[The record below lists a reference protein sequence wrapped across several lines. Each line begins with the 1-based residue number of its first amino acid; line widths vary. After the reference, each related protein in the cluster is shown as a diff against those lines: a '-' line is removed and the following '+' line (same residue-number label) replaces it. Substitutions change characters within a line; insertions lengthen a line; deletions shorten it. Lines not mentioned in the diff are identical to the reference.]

1 MTTNIDSATASSTTQ
16 ETPSFFRRTLPLE
29 TCVPF
34 ASKQG
39 KRIFRSALENNGL
52 KSFYNVIE
60 QHHTQTEPAFC
71 GVSTLVL
78 VLNALAVDP
87 GQHWK
92 GPWRWYEEKMLNCC
106 VDLEEIKKTGI
117 TLKDFQCLALCQGV
131 SVDLQY
137 SDEASS
143 LDDFR
148 QAVEAAC
155 VESENDESDEE
166 EDSNEDLQIL
176 VVSYDR
182 KVLKQTGS
190 GHFSP
195 VAAYDRVSDS
205 VLILDT
211 ARFKY
216 GAHWVKL
223 PLLYEATKSIDPDTG
238 KSRGFTLLSFLP
250 PEQRKDTDNDTSI
263 PTSSSWTSLDAGATI
278 TQPSSLLFRA
288 KMKGNEERRKYKE
301 FLETIRRES
310 KASFDVIRSYW
321 MVDGCPT
328 KVWKIIEPIR
338 ARDNEEKGMVSR
350 MRTLLGDLRGSME
363 ADHKSCCQ
371 SEPNRSCIGGDEA
384 LMVVTLASISEPE
397 RREIVMNAEST
408 ADETVREELLKEA
421 ALIASAIAV
430 SDEFE
435 SFKKVNS
442 AK

>member
-1 MTTNIDSATASSTTQ
+1 MA
-16 ETPSFFRRTLPLE
+16 
-29 TCVPF
+29 F

-39 KRIFRSALENNGL
+39 KKIFRSALENNGL

-71 GVSTLVL
+71 GVSTLVM

-106 VDLEEIKKTGI
+106 VDLEQIKETGI
-117 TLKDFQCLALCQGV
+117 TLKDFQCLAMCQGV

-137 SDEASS
+137 SDETSS
-143 LDDFR
+143 LEVFR
-148 QAVEAAC
+148 RAVEASC
-155 VESENDESDEE
+155 MELESDEDDVE
-166 EDSNEDLQIL
+166 KDADNDLQIL
-176 VVSYDR
+176 VVSYNR

-195 VAAYDRVSDS
+195 VAAYDSISDS

-223 PLLYEATKSIDPDTG
+223 PLLYEATQSIDPDTG
-238 KSRGFTLLSFLP
+238 RSRGFALLSFHP
-250 PEQRKDTDNDTSI
+250 PEQKKGSGQAPDLTC
-263 PTSSSWTSLDAGATI
+263 SSSWESLDASASF
-278 TQPSSLLFRA
+278 TQPASILFRS

-301 FLETIRRES
+301 FLKTISEEQGAPYERIQ
-310 KASFDVIRSYW
+310 SFW
-321 MVDGCPT
+321 MVDGHPT
-328 KVWKIIEPIR
+328 RVWNIIEPIR
-338 ARDNEEKGMVSR
+338 ARDEDEKAMVSR
-350 MRTLLGDLRGSME
+350 LRSLLNDLRGSMGDSRQHCCKSE
-363 ADHKSCCQ
+363 NHKVCLTV
-371 SEPNRSCIGGDEA
+371 DEA
-384 LMVVTLASISEPE
+384 LMIVSLASIKETN
-397 RREIVMNAEST
+397 RRDIVMNAESSED
-408 ADETVREELLKEA
+408 ALVREELLKEA

-435 SFKKVNS
+435 SFEDSNS
-442 AK
+442 KS

>member
-1 MTTNIDSATASSTTQ
+1 MSTTSNLPTAS
-16 ETPSFFRRTLPLE
+16 ETAPNKKRPMSFYKRKLPVE
-29 TCVPF
+29 TCVAF

-71 GVSTLVL
+71 GISTLVM

-117 TLKDFQCLALCQGV
+117 TLKDFQCLAMCQGV

-137 SDEASS
+137 SDETSR
-143 LDDFR
+143 LEDFR
-148 QAVEAAC
+148 RAVEAAC
-155 VESENDESDEE
+155 VESESDGDDI
-166 EDSNEDLQIL
+166 EDGDSKNDLQIL

-195 VAAYDRVSDS
+195 VAAYDRASDS
-205 VLILDT
+205 ILILDT

-223 PLLYEATKSIDPDTG
+223 PLIYEATKSIDPDTG
-238 KSRGFTLLSFLP
+238 TSRGFALLSFLQ
-250 PEQRKDTDNDTSI
+250 PEQQKDSTQEWVCLEA
-263 PTSSSWTSLDAGATI
+263 SSSF
-278 TQPSSLLFRA
+278 TQPSSILFRS

-301 FLETIRRES
+301 YLETIS
-310 KASFDVIRSYW
+310 GPSGTPLDLIRSYW
-321 MVDGCPT
+321 MSDGHPT
-328 KVWKIIEPIR
+328 KVWNIIEPIR
-338 ARDNEEKGMVSR
+338 ARNEEEKEVIAK
-350 MRTLLGDLRGSME
+350 MRSLLADLKGDLG
-363 ADHKSCCQ
+363 ADLKNCCDSKNHKLCVTV
-371 SEPNRSCIGGDEA
+371 NEA
-384 LMVVTLASISEPE
+384 LMIVCLASIPEPK
-397 RREIVMNAEST
+397 RREIVMNVKST
-408 ADETVREELLKEA
+408 ADTIIREELLKEA
-421 ALIASAIAV
+421 ALIASAIAI

-435 SFKKVNS
+435 SFEDKGFES
-442 AK
+442 